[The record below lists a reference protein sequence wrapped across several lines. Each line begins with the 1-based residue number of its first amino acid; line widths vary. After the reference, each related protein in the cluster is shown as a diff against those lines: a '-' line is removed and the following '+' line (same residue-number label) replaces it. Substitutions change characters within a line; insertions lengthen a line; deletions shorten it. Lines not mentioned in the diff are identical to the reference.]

1 MPLFMIEGSK
11 DGSLFS
17 EAITASNMD
26 DAERA
31 AVIRLCEAWGEEGDE
46 LSDLG
51 DAASVYEFGPSDYA
65 RNAADEMLAVLKL
78 ALPHISSEVEQR
90 KCSGNDEYFADLEE
104 VERQMGAAIAM
115 AEGAPFMS
123 SPIPSVNEVKADIAP
138 STKVAAPPELP
149 AGATFN
155 EAGLET
161 AMCLWEAILEI
172 RDRPD
177 IAIRFDEVGTV
188 VMRHAVMTLIPDCE
202 REWHE
207 GEDRGEDNSPYD
219 WEWCPA
225 FLERNLWKLGVEP
238 QSQVDAHASDC
249 DELEPI
255 DTAPHG
261 LED

>member
-11 DGSLFS
+11 DGGLFS
-17 EAITASNMD
+17 ETITASNMD

-31 AVIRLCEAWGEEGDE
+31 AVIRLCEVWGEEGNE

-90 KCSGNDEYFADLEE
+90 KDSGNDEYFADLEE

-123 SPIPSVNEVKADIAP
+123 SPIPSGNGVKADITP
-138 STKVAAPPELP
+138 SANVAAPPELP

-155 EAGLET
+155 EANLET
-161 AMCLWEAILEI
+161 AMCLWEAMLEI
-172 RDRPD
+172 RDRSNV
-177 IAIRFDEVGTV
+177 AARFDAVGTV
-188 VMRHAVMTLIPDCE
+188 AMRHAVMTLIADCE
-202 REWHE
+202 REWE
-207 GEDRGEDNSPYD
+207 EARDRDEDHSPYD

-225 FLERNLWKLGVEP
+225 FLERNFARLGIQTGE
-238 QSQVDAHASDC
+238 
-249 DELEPI
+249 
-255 DTAPHG
+255 G
-261 LED
+261 

>member
-11 DGSLFS
+11 DGGLFS

-65 RNAADEMLAVLKL
+65 RNAAEKMLAVLRL
-78 ALPHISSEVEQR
+78 ALPHIASEVEQR
-90 KCSGNDEYFADLEE
+90 KHSGNDEYFADLKE

-115 AEGAPFMS
+115 AEGVPFMS
-123 SPIPSVNEVKADIAP
+123 SPIPSVNEVKAGATP
-138 STKVAAPPELP
+138 SAQIVPPPVELP
-149 AGATFN
+149 AGVVFN
-155 EAGLET
+155 EANLET
-161 AMCLWEAILEI
+161 AICLWEALLEI

-177 IAIRFDEVGTV
+177 VAARFDEVGTV
-188 VMRHAVMTLIPDCE
+188 AMRHALMTLIADCE
-202 REWHE
+202 REW
-207 GEDRGEDNSPYD
+207 EDARARDEDHSPYD

-225 FLERNLWKLGVEP
+225 FLERNLARLGIDAVE
-238 QSQVDAHASDC
+238 
-249 DELEPI
+249 
-255 DTAPHG
+255 G
-261 LED
+261 

>member
-11 DGSLFS
+11 DGGLFS

-65 RNAADEMLAVLKL
+65 RNAAEKMLAVLRL
-78 ALPHISSEVEQR
+78 ALPHIASEVEQR
-90 KCSGNDEYFADLEE
+90 KHSGNDEYFADLEE

-123 SPIPSVNEVKADIAP
+123 STPPANEAEATATLSAQI
-138 STKVAAPPELP
+138 AAPAELP
-149 AGATFN
+149 AGVTFN
-155 EAGLET
+155 EANLET
-161 AMCLWEAILEI
+161 GMCLWEAMLEI

-177 IAIRFDEVGTV
+177 VAARFDEVGTV
-188 VMRHAVMTLIPDCE
+188 AMRHAVMTLIADCE
-202 REWHE
+202 REWE
-207 GEDRGEDNSPYD
+207 EARDRDEDHSPYD

-225 FLERNLWKLGVEP
+225 FLERNLARLGIETG
-238 QSQVDAHASDC
+238 
-249 DELEPI
+249 E
-255 DTAPHG
+255 G
-261 LED
+261 